1 MSERN
6 CASVDVMAAIQRI
19 DHDGK
24 PVAFVVSG
32 RAVITA
38 DLADDAFNVVR
49 AKCLYALEVQAGE
62 QPGPYSD
69 PAATAYARS
78 AFGRSERRCCT
89 PGRG

>member
-1 MSERN
+1 
-6 CASVDVMAAIQRI
+6 MAAIQRI

-24 PVAFVVSG
+24 VVAFVVGG

-38 DLADDAFNVVR
+38 DLADDAFDVVR

-62 QPGPYSD
+62 QRGPYSD
-69 PAATAYARS
+69 RAATAYARS
-78 AFGRSERRCCT
+78 ALGRGERRCGT